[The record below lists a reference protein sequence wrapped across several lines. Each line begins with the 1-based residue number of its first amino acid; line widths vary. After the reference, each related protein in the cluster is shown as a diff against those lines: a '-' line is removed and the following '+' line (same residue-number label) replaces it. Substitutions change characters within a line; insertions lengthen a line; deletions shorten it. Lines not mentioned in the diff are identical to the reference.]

1 MQFLR
6 DTSFDFINRHRTGFL
21 FSAVLICIGLVFL
34 VVQGGP
40 NFGIDFRGGVKV
52 HAKISRPL
60 NEAAL
65 QAKLTELGHD
75 PNLIQ
80 FRHGQTVI
88 TETELQEELIN
99 KGFDTK
105 LELPTGESI
114 ATVVELETKMTSLG
128 YDDTKITIEAGK
140 YPIEIEA
147 FISMGHRPE
156 FQQQS
161 INIPILSDPGDGT
174 ATIIQ
179 VSSSEEKAHLLNDE
193 DTIELV
199 DTNGRR
205 RNEISSVELL
215 QDGTVKQ
222 LTLTEEIGIDLT
234 ENATIQIQAS
244 VGSILTEAMLEGGD
258 GWKAVPQGVNVIEVG
273 PSVGRD
279 LQWAALWSVLASIAI
294 LLLYISWRFEF
305 RFAIGA
311 IAALVH
317 DVLITLGLFAILSK
331 EINLPTVAAFLTI
344 IGYSLNDTIVVFD
357 RIRENGISLRGT
369 EYIDVLNRSI
379 NQSLSRTVIT
389 SITTLFVVVVIFVL
403 SSSGEEINTFAL
415 ALIVGVL
422 IGTYSSVFIAS
433 PILYIWQKKEQ
444 EVKA

>member
-1 MQFLR
+1 MQLLSN
-6 DTSFDFINRHRTGFL
+6 TKFDFINKHRTGFL
-21 FSAVLICIGLVFL
+21 FSTVLITIGIAFL
-34 VVQGGP
+34 IVHGGP

-52 HAKISRPL
+52 
-60 NEAAL
+60 EAIFNRAVTEAEL
-65 QAKLTELGHD
+65 KTKLTEIGYAD
-75 PNLIQ
+75 AKIQ
-80 FRHGQTVI
+80 L
-88 TETELQEELIN
+88 EPDEN
-99 KGFDTK
+99 K
-105 LELPTGESI
+105 
-114 ATVVELETKMTSLG
+114 
-128 YDDTKITIEAGK
+128 
-140 YPIEIEA
+140 A

-161 INIPILSDPGDGT
+161 IEIPIMADPGDAT
-174 ATIIQ
+174 ATSVQ
-179 VSSSEEKAHLLNDE
+179 VSSTAEKVHLLNPD

-199 DTNGRR
+199 DGDTRLR
-205 RNEISSVELL
+205 TEISTSETVAE
-215 QDGTVKQ
+215 GTAIQ
-222 LTLTEEIGIDLT
+222 LTFAQEFGVDLT

-244 VGSILTEAMLEGGD
+244 VGNILTEALLEGGD
-258 GWKAVPQGVNVIEVG
+258 GWQAGSEGVNVTEVG

-279 LQWAALWSVLASIAI
+279 LKWSALWSVLSSIAI

-317 DVLITLGLFAILSK
+317 DVLITLGLFAVLAK

-357 RIRENGISLRGT
+357 RIRENGQSLKGVDYV
-369 EYIDVLNRSI
+369 EVLNRSI

-389 SITTLFVVVVIFVL
+389 SITTLFVVIVIFVL
-403 SSSGEEINTFAL
+403 SSPGEEINTFAL

-433 PILYIWQKKEQ
+433 PILHIWQRREQ
-444 EVKA
+444 KAGA